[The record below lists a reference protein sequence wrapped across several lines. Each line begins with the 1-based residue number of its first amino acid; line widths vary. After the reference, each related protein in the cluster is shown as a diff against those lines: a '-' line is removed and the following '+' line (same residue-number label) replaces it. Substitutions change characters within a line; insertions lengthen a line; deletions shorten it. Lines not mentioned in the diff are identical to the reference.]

1 MVSRRSYVRL
11 VEQLLAV
18 LLLAAIAAGPSLA
31 AFAQLNTSQCSMSC
45 CRQKRSTTCCKH
57 HAHTHSPHDTPVL
70 KGDPSCAAGCTV
82 AFASPDSRRRA
93 GIAQDQIASSHN
105 RDQLRLKPPA
115 RAPADRS
122 AFSASL
128 YQRPPP
134 DFLL

>member
-1 MVSRRSYVRL
+1 MVSRRSYVRW
-11 VEQLLAV
+11 VEQLFAV
-18 LLLAAIAAGPSLA
+18 LLLTAIAAGPSLA

-45 CRQKRSTTCCKH
+45 CRQKRSTSCCKH
-57 HAHTHSPHDTPVL
+57 HAHTHSPHDNPVL

-82 AFASPDSRRRA
+82 AFASPA
-93 GIAQDQIASSHN
+93 GVIALELPRIKLLAPQSGSV
-105 RDQLRLKPPA
+105 RLMPPA
-115 RAPADRS
+115 RAPAGRS

>member
-1 MVSRRSYVRL
+1 MVSRRSFVRL

-18 LLLAAIAAGPSLA
+18 LLLAAVAAGPSLA
-31 AFAQLNTSQCSMSC
+31 AFAQLNASQCSMSC

-57 HAHTHSPHDTPVL
+57 HAHTRSSHDTPVL

-82 AFASPDSRRRA
+82 AFASPTAVVALELPRIKLLAPQSRPA
-93 GIAQDQIASSHN
+93 
-105 RDQLRLKPPA
+105 RLKPPA